1 MSQYLALPAWSIG
14 EDCYNDIYRLTRTYG
29 TKIALIGGKTALE
42 KAGGLIAD
50 ALKGTDMVLSA
61 PIWYGGEASYENAEM
76 LKAMDEVKNADMV
89 FAVGG
94 GRAMDACKVVAN
106 DLGKPLF
113 TFPTI
118 ASNCAPVTAISI
130 MYHPNGVIR
139 NTYYSDRC
147 AVHCFMHSGIIADA
161 PEKFLW
167 AGIGDSIAKE
177 YESELASRNKK
188 LAYAPAMGVILARAV
203 TGPLR
208 EYGPKAM
215 ELNRNKQV
223 GIELEEC
230 ALAVIITAGIASNM
244 IISRNYS
251 YNGSAAHV
259 FYYASTAVPACGH
272 HHMHGELVAFGIL
285 VQMALDQKW
294 DELRDFQ
301 DFSYNMGLP
310 MTLEQ
315 IDLKPEELPVCLAKA
330 TDGSVRD
337 WGNWPY
343 EVTAETFIQAILDAD
358 RLGREYLAA
367 K

>member
-1 MSQYLALPAWSIG
+1 MSHTLCLPAWSIG
-14 EDCYNDIYRLTRTYG
+14 EDCYKEIYQFTHVYG
-29 TKIALIGGKTALE
+29 TRIAVIGGRTALS
-42 KAGGLIAD
+42 KAAGAIAE
-50 ALKGTDMVLSA
+50 ALADTDMSLSD
-61 PIWYGGEASYENAEM
+61 PIWYGGEASYENVEM
-76 LKAMDEVKNADMV
+76 LKAMDAVNNCDMV

-94 GRAMDACKVVAN
+94 GRAMDTCKAVAN

-139 NTYYSDRC
+139 NTYYADRC
-147 AVHCFMHSGIIADA
+147 AVHCFIHSGILAAA

-177 YESELASRNKK
+177 YESELASRSKK
-188 LAYAPAMGVILARAV
+188 LAYAPAMGVVLAHAV
-203 TGPLR
+203 TGPLK
-208 EYGPKAM
+208 EYGPRAM
-215 ELNRNKQV
+215 ELNRAGKV
-223 GIELEEC
+223 GIELEKC
-230 ALAVIITAGIASNM
+230 ALAVIITAGITSNM

-272 HHMHGELVAFGIL
+272 HHMHGEVVAFGIL
-285 VQMALDQKW
+285 VQMALERKW
-294 DELRDFQ
+294 DELHDFQ
-301 DFSYNMGLP
+301 EFSYQMGLP

-315 IDLKPEELPVCLAKA
+315 IDLKPEDLPACLAKA

-343 EVTAETFIQAILDAD
+343 AVTAEIFIQAILDAD
-358 RLGREYLAA
+358 RCGREFLAA
-367 K
+367 R